1 MRDFFTCGVCEVSLR
16 CCEVFTSITHYLTE
30 FKLGKHSIAFMW
42 FICEAFAMRGVW
54 CNNLS
59 SQTTQQRLLD
69 EVEDELLD
77 IGVDP
82 DSTTNETRWLTE
94 FTMQSKL

>member
-1 MRDFFTCGVCEVSLR
+1 
-16 CCEVFTSITHYLTE
+16 
-30 FKLGKHSIAFMW
+30 
-42 FICEAFAMRGVW
+42 MRGVW